1 MGSLFKL
8 AIKFGVVQLTT
19 QGYLVWFEPY
29 QEDSGV
35 DKELDLGP
43 GGNLIMSFA
52 DVLLEKGHH
61 PYHLSFDSFF
71 TPVKLMSALKKKGV
85 KATGSLFE
93 NKTKMS
99 TYECGTYEK
108 DEPGVF

>member
-29 QEDSGV
+29 QEDSAV

-52 DVLLEKGHH
+52 DVLEKVTI
-61 PYHLSFDSFF
+61 PI
-71 TPVKLMSALKKKGV
+71 T
-85 KATGSLFE
+85 
-93 NKTKMS
+93 
-99 TYECGTYEK
+99 
-108 DEPGVF
+108 